1 MRSASP
7 ADLNES
13 GDAFESEMEK
23 LKFEVEKRDDT
34 GKRARK
40 ALRSA
45 GYIPATLYG
54 KDLESL
60 SLQVSG
66 ERLAGL
72 LKDHGATNLL
82 LELSVTGDK
91 RRHPMVLIRQM
102 QRHPITRRVLSIDF
116 HRVSMDH
123 AIHTS
128 VPLAFVGDPVGV
140 REGGILEHTRDDVEV
155 SCLPQDIPE
164 AIEVDISGLAV
175 NEHISVSQ
183 IALPAGVEMA
193 TRSDEM
199 IVAVRPK
206 PIRLEE
212 EVVEE
217 VEKAEAAEAEGLP
230 EAAGEE
236 VRSDS

>member
-1 MRSASP
+1 
-7 ADLNES
+7 
-13 GDAFESEMEK
+13 MEK
-23 LKFEVEKRDDT
+23 LRLEVEKRDDT

-40 ALRSA
+40 ALRFA

-54 KDLESL
+54 KDMESL

-66 ERLAGL
+66 EKLAGL
-72 LKDHGATNLL
+72 LKDHSATNLL
-82 LELSVTGDK
+82 MELSIVGDK

-102 QRHPITRRVLSIDF
+102 QRHPITRQVLNIDF

-123 AIHTS
+123 AIQAS

-175 NEHISVSQ
+175 NEHISVGQ
-183 IALPAGVEMA
+183 IALRAGVEMV

-199 IVAVRPK
+199 IAVVRPK
-206 PIRLEE
+206 PIRVEE
-212 EVVEE
+212 GVVEE
-217 VEKAEAAEAEGLP
+217 VEKAEAAEAEGAP
-230 EAAGEE
+230 EAAEE
-236 VRSDS
+236 EAGSGGY